1 VEDRQAREICL
12 ARNPRSGGEISW
24 AVRLRPSSP
33 RRSRDP
39 ARIHDKTRT
48 PGTHLS
54 RKASWPS
61 TFTMPALRPQRSP
74 PLRHRSESQQREKP
88 LRHPPGASHRAPP
101 ARSTRTVPT
110 PCGLRYSLRHARQR
124 GGRGHTRQPSAASK
138 GVASG
143 ARGGVMQVRSR
154 STNASGQHRQAQR
167 AGVKDRSRRAVT
179 AIAARGAAREPDGAG
194 RRHAPPHTHHSPGHM
209 KKLPWSE

>member
-1 VEDRQAREICL
+1 MEDRQAREICL

-61 TFTMPALRPQRSP
+61 TFTRPALRPQRLP
-74 PLRHRSESQQREKP
+74 PLRHRSESQQREK
-88 LRHPPGASHRAPP
+88 HPQHPSGTPHRAPP
-101 ARSTRTVPT
+101 ARSTRTGPA
-110 PCGLRYSLRHARQR
+110 PCGLRHHPPICPPAWGTRAHQATQRSELRRSTRLARR
-124 GGRGHTRQPSAASK
+124 GDAGPESKHERIRPAKASAARRREGSK
-138 GVASG
+138 PKGRDG
-143 ARGGVMQVRSR
+143 DDGTGRSP
-154 STNASGQHRQAQR
+154 R
-167 AGVKDRSRRAVT
+167 AWRRRAPTRSPRRATAQVT
-179 AIAARGAAREPDGAG
+179 
-194 RRHAPPHTHHSPGHM
+194 
-209 KKLPWSE
+209 

>member
-1 VEDRQAREICL
+1 MEDRQAWEICL

-39 ARIHDKTRT
+39 ARIHDETRT

-61 TFTMPALRPQRSP
+61 TFTMSALRPQLPP
-74 PLRHRSESQQREKP
+74 PLRHRSESQQREKHQ
-88 LRHPPGASHRAPP
+88 RHPSGTPHRTPP

-110 PCGLRYSLRHARQR
+110 PCGLRYPLRHARQR
-124 GGRGHTRQPSAASK
+124 GGRGHARQPSAASK
-138 GVASG
+138 GAAPGSYG
-143 ARGGVMQVRSR
+143 EVMQGRMPAHEPFR
-154 STNASGQHRQAQR
+154 PAQAS
-167 AGVKDRSRRAVT
+167 
-179 AIAARGAAREPDGAG
+179 AARRREGSKPKGRDGYDG
-194 RRHAPPHTHHSPGHM
+194 TGHSPRAWRRKAPTRPAPGFTVIRVT
-209 KKLPWSE
+209 